1 MDGTRPFGV
10 LVDSIGTAPQGSDVN
25 VHFDV
30 CGLSDGTPFKVRM
43 SLVRDGTRHAAD
55 RMTAS
60 FDDAAIGAGT
70 RRQHSLAVAS
80 LPAGSY
86 HLTVVVIDDKGRKR
100 DSELPLRIVGR

>member
-1 MDGTRPFGV
+1 
-10 LVDSIGTAPQGSDVN
+10 
-25 VHFDV
+25 
-30 CGLSDGTPFKVRM
+30 
-43 SLVRDGTRHAAD
+43 
-55 RMTAS
+55 MTAS

-70 RRQHSLAVAS
+70 RRQHSLAIAS